1 VDAHRVGKLLPQ
13 GGDRVEKEQDAV
25 EGVDPVLR
33 VRSGVRRPAVVR
45 EVHPVQGEVPLLHV
59 PLGRRVDHHRGVDPP
74 EDPFLH
80 HSGLAVARFL
90 GGGPEGDHLPRPE
103 PPLSAP
109 GQDRGRARRRD
120 PDDVVPAG
128 VPQAGQGV
136 HLAEERHRR
145 TPPPEGELRAEG
157 GLHPGNTPLDAE
169 SFFLEEGGKR
179 AAGAGLF
186 QRELRVGGDFPKQVD
201 GLGLEAGGGGEN
213 GFSSRI
219 HFSFWSLKRGRILS

>member
-1 VDAHRVGKLLPQ
+1 MPLIFAEFGQTCRSVSMPLKRAMSEVSALIPL
-13 GGDRVEKEQDAV
+13 
-25 EGVDPVLR
+25 
-33 VRSGVRRPAVVR
+33 SGVAECAERPLYSTRTPWAAS
-45 EVHPVQGEVPLLHV
+45 P
-59 PLGRRVDHHRGVDPP
+59 
-74 EDPFLH
+74 
-80 HSGLAVARFL
+80 
-90 GGGPEGDHLPRPE
+90 PRPMMFFVLGCIIRAKSTPSKAPRSTMKTL
-103 PPLSAP
+103 PPPPSSAGVP
-109 GQDRGRARRRD
+109 MTCTSPPVSSRTEASAS
-120 PDDVVPAG
+120 PAPTLDDVVPAG